1 MNSHVPLDDN
11 QLQTLL
17 GLAHEAECMDTAP
30 PQRARTAIT
39 RPGARLAL
47 LAASIAVVAGLVA
60 LWALVPGSPTS
71 TAHRSAS
78 TAGPTDAGAH
88 VQPVG
93 DGAVVLAIAQ
103 SDTGEL
109 RCVRWSPPHWAG
121 RSLRDVT
128 TEELQSVGL
137 SMVCDNLAQRLLVV
151 GMEGPAAK
159 LPASDQSAMQMAQ
172 CVLTAPGCGVGGFD
186 PQVCRATG
194 CVPGDV
200 SVRVES
206 VALAAR

>member
-1 MNSHVPLDDN
+1 MTRPLDDN

-17 GLAHEAECMDTAP
+17 GLAHDAECLDAGTPVGAERSP
-30 PQRARTAIT
+30 ARA
-39 RPGARLAL
+39 GARFAL
-47 LAASIAVVAGLVA
+47 LAASIVLVAGLTA
-60 LWALVPGSPTS
+60 LWVLIPGSPTS
-71 TAHRSAS
+71 VAHHTSVPPR
-78 TAGPTDAGAH
+78 PTGGTEPNPA
-88 VQPVG
+88 PR
-93 DGAVVLAIAQ
+93 DGAVVLAIVQ

-109 RCVRWSPPHWAG
+109 RCVRWSPPQWSG

-128 TEELQSVGL
+128 NEELQSVGL

-172 CVLTAPGCGVGGFD
+172 CVLMAPGCGVGVFD

-206 VALAAR
+206 VALATR